1 MKNKITLILLFL
13 TLNLFG
19 VSHSHLGSVNEVFML
34 TNLSFFSC
42 GDDGSV
48 VLWQGNKNERL
59 QVSDLP
65 VKKISYNASLRYVA
79 VYETDGFSL
88 HRVSVWDWGQK
99 KRLYAKRFTDRIV
112 FLSFS
117 TKGNYLMV
125 GTESI
130 NSLNF
135 FDSKS
140 GEQKQILENP
150 GSLISFALTG
160 ATDTT
165 LATYSSTG
173 SISYYD
179 LKSGEAKHKFSTVS
193 GLNKPVIHKNN
204 LLLSGIVDGA
214 CVTVDM
220 TNGKQVNSLRL
231 PEEDENTS
239 VAIAATPKDV
249 EPTIFI
255 QKGNNLKI
263 KNYSQELFDI
273 TTTDNFKITDV
284 KIKDN
289 YYLIST
295 GDSRI
300 FSMPANQEEPVFALL
315 GENSIIKIMDI
326 CELNDNSGNSIIVTE
341 KGIYKLLSPLETP
354 VKISENNDFEH
365 CVPFLDG
372 YILWNRNSLQ
382 FTDGMNNSKQ
392 IGKTFGDLTA
402 VSVYDNLISV
412 IDKGSVLSIITNE
425 GTELFNYSG
434 GAGLTGAVF
443 YDKDTIYVSKT
454 STSAAN
460 PPLMKISVKTGE
472 IVPIQQ
478 MDGIMLYS
486 LTAPENNESY
496 GLLVSSQS
504 GASSTELIK
513 FNYATSKKT
522 SLANYPDENTNAFI
536 SVIDD
541 VIYTNLGKTNVIGI
555 NTKLNR
561 QMLLDTKNTLPEKLI
576 DGKDYLI
583 SLNFDG
589 TISYYSKRTLKQISS
604 FQMGKDLNWQ
614 IERN

>member
-19 VSHSHLGSVNEVFML
+19 VSHSHIGSVNEVFML
-34 TNLSFFSC
+34 TNISFFSC

-59 QVSDLP
+59 QVSDIP
-65 VKKISYNASLRYVA
+65 VKKIAYNSSLRYIA

-88 HRVSVWDWGQK
+88 HRVSVWDWNQK

-135 FDSKS
+135 FDSKT
-140 GEQKQILENP
+140 GEQKQLLESP
-150 GSLISFALTG
+150 GSLVSFALTG

-179 LKSGEAKHKFSTVS
+179 LKSGEVKHKFSTIS
-193 GLNKPVIHKNN
+193 DLKKPVIHKNN

-214 CVTVDM
+214 CITVDM

-239 VAIAATPKDV
+239 VAIAATAKDV

-263 KNYSQELFDI
+263 KNYSQDLFDI

-300 FSMPANQEEPVFALL
+300 FSMPANQEEPVLALL

-326 CELNDNSGNSIIVTE
+326 CELNDGSGNSIVVTE
-341 KGIYKLLSPLETP
+341 DGIYKLLSPLESP
-354 VKISENNDFEH
+354 VKLSDNREFEH
-365 CVPFLDG
+365 CVSFLDG
-372 YILWNRNSLQ
+372 YILWNENNLQ
-382 FTDGMNNSKQ
+382 YTDGLNNSIQ
-392 IGKTFGDLTA
+392 LGESPSDITA

-412 IDKGSVLSIITNE
+412 IDKGSVLSITTNE
-425 GTELFNYSG
+425 GTELFDYSG
-434 GAGLTGAVF
+434 GVGLTGAVF

-454 STSAAN
+454 STSESN
-460 PPLMKISVKTGE
+460 PPLIKISIKTGE

-478 MDGIMLYS
+478 VDGIMLYN
-486 LTAPENNESY
+486 LTAPEDNESY
-496 GLLVSSQS
+496 GLLVTSQN
-504 GASSTELIK
+504 GAASTELIR
-513 FNYATSKKT
+513 FNYSTNKKT
-522 SLANYPDENTNAFI
+522 SLANYPDENTTAFI

-555 NTKLNR
+555 NRKLNR
-561 QMLLDTKNTLPEKLI
+561 QVLLDTKNTLPQKLI

-589 TISYYSKRTLKQISS
+589 TISYYSKRTLKQISL
-604 FQMGKDLNWQ
+604 FRLGKDLNWQ